1 MIQHACTDTS
11 ALLIS
16 PLSKLEGNRSQ
27 PGLIPILQWLRDYPK
42 QWFHVDLMAGLTA
55 AAVVIPK
62 AMAYATIAG
71 LPVQMGLYTAF
82 VPMVIYVV
90 LGTSRPLSVSTT
102 TTIAILTA
110 AELDKV
116 ALNVPTE
123 QSIVAAATLAA
134 MVGAMLILASVLRLG
149 FIANFISDPVLAGF
163 KAGIGLVI
171 VLDQIP
177 KLLGLHIT
185 KAGFLRDIA
194 AVIQHLP
201 QTSRITLLLAAVLL
215 ILMIACER
223 FAPRAPAPLIAVAL
237 GIAASWLFGLAQA
250 GVATVGSI
258 PRGLP
263 RIVWPN
269 FGLLTGMWPGA
280 AGIALMSFAES
291 IASARAFA
299 KAGEPRPLP
308 NQELLAVGAANLAG
322 GLFGAMPA
330 GGGASQTAVNRSAG
344 AHTQMAELVTAA
356 ATLATLLLLAPV
368 ISMMP
373 SAALAAVVV
382 VYSAGLIK
390 PSEFYEIARV
400 RKTEFYWAIVAFAGV
415 VLLGTLQGILV
426 AVVLSLI
433 ALAQQ
438 AYSPHIY
445 IVGRK
450 RNTHVF
456 RPLSP
461 EHPDDETWQGLLI
474 VRLEGRIFFANAQRV
489 GDRIWPLI
497 EQTKPSL
504 VVLDCSSVI
513 DIEYTALKMLSE
525 AEESLQRHGIT
536 LWLAA
541 LNPRVFAAV
550 SRSRLGQTLGHR
562 RMFFN
567 LQEVIKRYE
576 QERGVNTGTLPAV
589 AVISATSARKEIA

>member
-1 MIQHACTDTS
+1 
-11 ALLIS
+11 
-16 PLSKLEGNRSQ
+16 
-27 PGLIPILQWLRDYPK
+27 
-42 QWFHVDLMAGLTA
+42 MAGLVA

-71 LPVQMGLYTAF
+71 LPVQVGLYTAF
-82 VPMVIYVV
+82 VPMVVYAI

-110 AELDKV
+110 ADLDKIAPNAGPGQLLV
-116 ALNVPTE
+116 A
-123 QSIVAAATLAA
+123 SATLAVL
-134 MVGAMLILASVLRLG
+134 VGAMLIMASVLRLG
-149 FIANFISDPVLAGF
+149 FVANFISDPVLAGF
-163 KAGIGLVI
+163 KAGIGVVI
-171 VLDQIP
+171 IVDQIP
-177 KLLGLHIT
+177 KLLGIRIT
-185 KAGFLRDIA
+185 KTGFLRDIA
-194 AVIQHLP
+194 TVVQHLS
-201 QTSRITLLLAAVLL
+201 QTSQITLALAVVML
-215 ILMIACER
+215 ILMIGLER
-223 FAPRAPAPLIAVAL
+223 FVPRTPAPLIAVAL
-237 GIAASWLFGLAQA
+237 GIAASGIFGLAHA

-263 RIVWPN
+263 YLVLPN
-269 FGLLTGMWPGA
+269 FGLIAGMWPGA

-308 NQELLAVGAANLAG
+308 NQELLAIGVANLSG
-322 GLFGAMPA
+322 GFFGAMPA

-344 AHTQMAELVTAA
+344 SQTQMAGLITAA
-356 ATLATLLLLAPV
+356 VTLATLLLLAPV

-373 SAALAAVVV
+373 SATLAAVVV
-382 VYSAGLIK
+382 VNSTGLIK
-390 PSEFYEIARV
+390 PAEFREISRV
-400 RKTEFYWAIVAFAGV
+400 RKTEFYWAVVAFAGV
-415 VLLGTLQGILV
+415 VFLGTLRGILV
-426 AVVLSLI
+426 AVVLSLL

-438 AYSPHIY
+438 AYSPQVY
-445 IVGRK
+445 VVGRK

-461 EHPDDETWQGLLI
+461 EHPDDETWPGLLI

-497 EQTKPSL
+497 EHTKPSV

-525 AEESLQRHGIT
+525 AEENLQRDGVT

-541 LNPRVFAAV
+541 LTPGVFAAV
-550 SRSRLGQTLGHR
+550 LRSRIGQTLGPQ

-567 LQEVIKRYE
+567 LQAVIERYE
-576 QERGVNTGTLPAV
+576 QDLRMTRGKTPMAV
-589 AVISATSARKEIA
+589 VSPVAQGRKEIS